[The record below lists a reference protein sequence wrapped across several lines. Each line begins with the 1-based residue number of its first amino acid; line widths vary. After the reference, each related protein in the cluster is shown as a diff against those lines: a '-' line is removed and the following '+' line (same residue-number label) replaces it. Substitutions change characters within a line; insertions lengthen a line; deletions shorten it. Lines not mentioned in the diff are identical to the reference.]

1 MLNLNFFNK
10 KKVNNI
16 NLNNKFNQFG
26 NLLFRVL
33 KNKNLEVSAD
43 CADVESLVK
52 SIEIASFNVIDI
64 FLNKIKVIGTLY
76 SFFYTQLKLLPFF
89 RPF

>member
-33 KNKNLEVSAD
+33 KNKKLEVSAD

-76 SFFYTQLKLLPFF
+76 SFFLYSIKVITFF
-89 RPF
+89 